1 MAAGVGRD
9 VKGRYRWWIGTLLLL
24 STVVNYIDRQTL
36 SVLGPRLKVEFHW
49 TNESFA
55 LVIISFRIAYTV
67 MQAVTGRLLDR
78 VGTRRGLS
86 LAVLWYSAA
95 AMLTSLA
102 TGLRS
107 FCALRFLLGAG
118 EAANWPGATKAV
130 AEWFPRRE
138 RGWAVALFDS
148 GSSFGAAIA
157 VVLVPLLYTRLGGCR
172 PAFLVTGTLG
182 LLWLLLWRRSYHPPE
197 AHPRLGSDELRMILD
212 DRAAERAASAP
223 GAAARPSPGWGT
235 LLALP
240 QTWGVI
246 AARGLSDPVW
256 FMITDWFAIYL
267 ASKGFK
273 LEDTATGFW
282 VPFLAADLGNFFGGG
297 WSSFLIR
304 RGWSVGRARKALIV
318 GGAFGV
324 LMLIPA
330 AYLSTFVPL
339 VACFAVATFSYAALS
354 TMALALPADLFE
366 SGAVASVAGM
376 AGAAAGAGTIVSTF
390 LIGIVAD
397 RFSFKPILVTASL
410 VPLLA
415 AGLVLLLVRND
426 ARSGQGVVKVI

>member
-1 MAAGVGRD
+1 VGVVR
-9 VKGRYRWWIGTLLLL
+9 GRYRWWIGALLLF
-24 STVVNYIDRQTL
+24 STVINYLDRQTF
-36 SVLGPRLKVEFHW
+36 SVLGPHLKEEFHW

-55 LVIISFRIAYTV
+55 LVIISFRLAYTV
-67 MQAVTGRLLDR
+67 GQPVMGRFLDR
-78 VGTRRGLS
+78 IGTRDGLT
-86 LAVLWYSAA
+86 LGVLWYSLA
-95 AMLTSLA
+95 AMLTSFA
-102 TGLRS
+102 SGLRS
-107 FCALRFLLGAG
+107 FCAFRFLLGAG

-157 VVLVPLLYTRLGGCR
+157 VVLVPFLYAKLGGWR

-182 LLWLLLWRRSYHPPE
+182 VLWLVLWRRSYHPPE
-197 AHPRLGSDELRMILD
+197 THPRVSAEERQMLLA
-212 DRAAERAASAP
+212 DRAAEHAHDTAPRGPGRA
-223 GAAARPSPGWGT
+223 PGWGT

-246 AARGLSDPVW
+246 AGRGLSDPVW

-267 ASKGFK
+267 ASKGFAI
-273 LEDTATGFW
+273 EDTATGFW

-297 WSSFLIR
+297 LSSFLIR

-318 GGAFGV
+318 GGALGV

-330 AYLSTFVPL
+330 AYMSSFVPL
-339 VACFAVATFSYAALS
+339 VACFAAATFSYAALS

-390 LIGIVAD
+390 LIGVVAD
-397 RFSFKPILVTASL
+397 RFSFKQILITASM

-415 AGLVLLLVRND
+415 AGLVLILVRND
-426 ARSGQGVVKVI
+426 ARSGRGVVKVI